1 MLEKTLYITS
11 FILLFFLELSEVITT
26 PLFIIL
32 LGILIL
38 IVAIRIS
45 LFNRYELVLLISE
58 QSLNKNKDNKIAKY
72 TYTSLYII
80 SILFIIIGLFLFF

>member
-58 QSLNKNKDNKIAKY
+58 QSLNKDNKIAKY

>member
-72 TYTSLYII
+72 TYTSL
-80 SILFIIIGLFLFF
+80 

>member
-58 QSLNKNKDNKIAKY
+58 QSLNKNKDNNYLNRHIPN
-72 TYTSLYII
+72 
-80 SILFIIIGLFLFF
+80 

>member
-45 LFNRYELVLLISE
+45 LFNRYELVL
-58 QSLNKNKDNKIAKY
+58 SLN
-72 TYTSLYII
+72 SL
-80 SILFIIIGLFLFF
+80 